1 MERPRRSVSVHHEQK
16 WEQEGNGL
24 KYTVPRPRWLL
35 PRLTPFWHIDYD
47 HTQISIM
54 EGKGG
59 WQKPMPCLSRG
70 LDKRM
75 SNVVCRRRKALGM
88 WHCIQQVVFL
98 TLSSAV
104 VGGVKTVWTSM
115 PELQSCPGLDKVAK
129 GVCNLVRNT
138 PIMCPGL
145 GEGRETS
152 QTL

>member
-1 MERPRRSVSVHHEQK
+1 MHHEQK

-104 VGGVKTVWTSM
+104 VGVSKLYGHPCLSYSHVLVLTRWQRAYAIWSGTH
-115 PELQSCPGLDKVAK
+115 PSCALD
-129 GVCNLVRNT
+129 
-138 PIMCPGL
+138 L
-145 GEGRETS
+145 GKAGKPLKHFD
-152 QTL
+152 TLYYT